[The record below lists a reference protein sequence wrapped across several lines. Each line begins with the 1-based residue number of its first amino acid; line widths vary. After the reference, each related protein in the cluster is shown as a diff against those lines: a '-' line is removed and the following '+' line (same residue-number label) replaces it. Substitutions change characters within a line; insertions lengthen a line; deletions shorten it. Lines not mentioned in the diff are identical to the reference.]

1 MPFNNINLELPHS
14 ANMCCVMYE
23 GFEGEAGAD
32 TDTREAFNIN
42 TVFHSKRFEKIRD
55 QFRKGEKPSVCKT
68 CWSQEDHG
76 EQSPRQGYNAEL
88 SELGIDQTYEVPAK
102 PKKVQWTFSNTC
114 NYACRTCS
122 LYQSSGWLPDTRK
135 LAELEQ
141 NVVGP
146 GYKYKLDQYTKTQWD
161 EDRYEELLSIMQD
174 AVHLEL
180 TGGET
185 LLAKNLIPL
194 LTKLDKRIAI
204 KITTN
209 ASQPPTDE
217 LVALLKQFKNVCIT
231 FSIDAVSPLTF
242 KYIRTGD
249 WFQVERSMQ
258 DWLQYKD
265 WINFRS
271 TVTISILNMGL
282 LSDVFKY
289 LDRLFGV
296 TNVGYNWVSDPD
308 YYAVG
313 IMPDTV
319 KEWIDSKT
327 TYFKAQKLLPY
338 MWSGKYDPILWQ
350 RFITRT
356 QHLDNIREQ
365 PMKNY
370 LTELYN
376 AINKTNVRYV

>member
-1 MPFNNINLELPHS
+1 
-14 ANMCCVMYE
+14 
-23 GFEGEAGAD
+23 
-32 TDTREAFNIN
+32 
-42 TVFHSKRFEKIRD
+42 
-55 QFRKGEKPSVCKT
+55 
-68 CWSQEDHG
+68 
-76 EQSPRQGYNAEL
+76 
-88 SELGIDQTYEVPAK
+88 
-102 PKKVQWTFSNTC
+102 
-114 NYACRTCS
+114 
-122 LYQSSGWLPDTRK
+122 
-135 LAELEQ
+135 
-141 NVVGP
+141 
-146 GYKYKLDQYTKTQWD
+146 
-161 EDRYEELLSIMQD
+161 MQD